1 MRFSSR
7 LNPKFY
13 CLRTSGG
20 TTVVAHHPHGTFHEM
35 SSVCFLFFC
44 TPYVRSKFRTVYSE
58 LRFQI
63 RGSRQSVQ
71 EKVGAGHNKSFEI
84 DFEHFNPIL
93 SRNAVTM
100 VLQLSWQLKP
110 IIRLDK

>member
-1 MRFSSR
+1 
-7 LNPKFY
+7 
-13 CLRTSGG
+13 
-20 TTVVAHHPHGTFHEM
+20 M

-44 TPYVRSKFRTVYSE
+44 TPYVPSSE
-58 LRFQI
+58 PFILNYDSRFVEAA
-63 RGSRQSVQ
+63 SSVQ

>member
-1 MRFSSR
+1 M
-7 LNPKFY
+7 
-13 CLRTSGG
+13 
-20 TTVVAHHPHGTFHEM
+20 VAHRPHVTFI
-35 SSVCFLFFC
+35 SRNVKCVFSIFL
-44 TPYVRSKFRTVYSE
+44 YSVRSKFRTVYSE
-58 LRFQI
+58 LRFQM
-63 RGSRQSVQ
+63 RGSRQPPNNLFARKSWCQ